1 MTHLHRSVLIAEK
14 SVKQIGLMLALVR
27 SSVGRTIV
35 TIVVLARAVKAE
47 VCKETNTA
55 QFFDERG
62 ELEALYKLD
71 EIKGFYK
78 NDVKIEG
85 RPFHCN

>member
-1 MTHLHRSVLIAEK
+1 VFCI
-14 SVKQIGLMLALVR
+14 QIDNSRTLLLANA
-27 SSVGRTIV
+27 I
-35 TIVVLARAVKAE
+35 KAE